1 MKRYWENLRPF
12 EKRVVVVVATVVF
25 AVFNLW
31 FVLPHFSDL
40 KEMKTR
46 MEDARF
52 ALEIRQA
59 AIAQAPIHE
68 AEIKR
73 LQKEGADVPA
83 EDQVLQFQHTVTDEE
98 MKSGVRPGSAGRTFT
113 TTNQFFLEQAQTIT
127 VQSGEQQLVDFLY
140 NLGAGNSLIRVR
152 ELQLHPDAATH
163 QELAATIKIVA
174 SFQKNPSSKPAPAAK
189 PGSTRLA
196 GTPSP
201 ASRPATPAPAKAS
214 NPPPQPGKNTAKS
227 P

>member
-12 EKRVVVVVATVVF
+12 EKRVVVGVATMVF

-40 KEMKTR
+40 AKMKTR
-46 MEDARF
+46 MQDARW
-52 ALEIRQA
+52 ALGIRQV

-68 AEIKR
+68 AEINR

-98 MKSGVRPGSAGRTFT
+98 MKSGVRPGSAGRTIT
-113 TTNQFFLEQAQTIT
+113 TTNQFFLEQSQTIT

-152 ELQLHPDAATH
+152 ELQLHPDAQTH
-163 QELAATIKIVA
+163 QELTATIKIVA
-174 SFQKNPSSKPAPAAK
+174 SFQKNPTSKPGAPAGK

-196 GTPSP
+196 GTPP
-201 ASRPATPAPAKAS
+201 PTGRPATPSPAKSS
-214 NPPPQPGKNTAKS
+214 NPPPQPGKNNR
-227 P
+227 